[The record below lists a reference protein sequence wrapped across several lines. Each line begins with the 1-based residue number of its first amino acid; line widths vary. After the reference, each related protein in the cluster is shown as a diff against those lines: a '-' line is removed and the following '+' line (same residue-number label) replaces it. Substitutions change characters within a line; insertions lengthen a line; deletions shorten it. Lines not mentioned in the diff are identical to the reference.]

1 MGSSS
6 STTMHCINYLDH
18 ELETSRELERA
29 KVSLKQL
36 EVYRTA
42 YEISRGWRKPNQFTY
57 SHPNDEELGDVYWL
71 VGELFPEF
79 PYISLNYQKESSYL
93 VRSNNQLVGCI
104 LVDVID

>member
-1 MGSSS
+1 MQYTIIIFHQNIIGVDGKGITLVKDIKWFEKSNMGSSS

-57 SHPNDEELGDVYWL
+57 SHPNDEELGDVYLLIW
-71 VGELFPEF
+71 
-79 PYISLNYQKESSYL
+79 
-93 VRSNNQLVGCI
+93 
-104 LVDVID
+104 